1 MKTYDFREIEKKWQA
16 VWAQDKRFET
26 KDKVDGKENAYILI
40 EFPYPSG
47 KGLHIGHM
55 RSYTALDALAR
66 RLRLQGKNVLF
77 PMGIDAFGLEA
88 ERTAIRE
95 HIPPQ
100 QVVARNTATFRE
112 QLSRVGLSIDWSRF
126 ISTCDPEYYKWTQWQ
141 FLQFFK
147 KGIAY
152 KGTANVNYCP
162 NCGIL
167 ANEEVENGTCCQC
180 HAETEQKT
188 IPQWM
193 MKMTAYAD
201 RLIDD
206 LDETDYLPHIKTSQI
221 NYVGRSY
228 GVEVDFQIKQGGN
241 IKIFTTCIETIFGC
255 TFVVLAPEHPL
266 LKTLKPHIK
275 NWDAVQAY
283 CQQAGRKSEFERS
296 QMAKDKSGCRLEGIT
311 AINPVN
317 GKEVAVYIA
326 DFVLCNYGTGAVMAV
341 PTHDQRDYEFAEKH
355 NIPMIQVIS
364 GKIDGC
370 ALEKADYLAQNAT
383 LMNSAQFDGQ
393 TVQDAKV
400 NITKWLAEKGV
411 ARETKNYKMH
421 DWVFARQRYWG
432 EPIPIIHCPHCGMVP
447 VPEKDLPVLLPT
459 TQSYEAT
466 HDGQSPL
473 AKIED
478 WVNVKCPTC
487 GADAKRETDTMP
499 GWAGSCWYFIRYC
512 DPHNDKAF
520 ADPEKMKAWL
530 PITLYNGGNE
540 HTTRH
545 LLYARFWT
553 KFLHDQG
560 LFPLNEFCKARIS
573 QGIILGEGGVKM
585 SKSLGNTV
593 DPRDVADQYGTD
605 ALRLWVL
612 FIGDYQ
618 EVAVWSNDGVK
629 ACHRLLQRVWAL
641 QDKVVDGNDYSPAL
655 KYLFNY
661 SIKKIT
667 ADMESMKYNTAVSQI
682 MILMNAIEKQ
692 GTINRFEYQ
701 TLLTLL
707 NPFAPHITEELWPA
721 IKDATWP
728 MVDESA
734 LVQDTVE
741 IVVQINAKIVGRL
754 TINTTDDEAKVV
766 EKCRAEIKNIPAAV
780 KKTIYVKNKLVNFI
794 VAK

>member
-1 MKTYDFREIEKKWQA
+1 MKTYDFRAIEKKWQE
-16 VWAQDKRFET
+16 VWQKDKRFET
-26 KDKVDGKENAYILI
+26 KDHVPGKENAYILI

-112 QLSRVGLSIDWSRF
+112 QLARVGLSVDWSRF
-126 ISTCDPEYYKWTQWQ
+126 ITTCDPEYYKWTQWQ
-141 FLQFFK
+141 FLQFYK
-147 KGIAY
+147 HGMAY

-180 HAETEQKT
+180 HAETTQKT

-206 LDETDYLPHIKTSQI
+206 LAETDYLPHIKTSQI

-228 GVEVDFQIKQGGN
+228 GTEVDFQIKQGGA

-266 LKTLKPHIK
+266 IETLKSQIQ
-275 NWDAVQAY
+275 NWDEVQKYRKTA
-283 CQQAGRKSEFERS
+283 AHKSEFERS
-296 QMAKDKSGCRLEGIT
+296 QMTKDKNGCVLAGIT

-317 GKEVAVYIA
+317 GHEVPVYIA
-326 DFVLCNYGTGAVMAV
+326 DFVLSNYGTGAVMAV
-341 PTHDQRDYEFAEKH
+341 PTHDQRDYEFATKH
-355 NIPMIQVIS
+355 HIPMIQVIE
-364 GKIDGC
+364 GKLDGA
-370 ALEKADYLAQNAT
+370 ALEKDVYLTANSK
-383 LMNSAQFDGQ
+383 LMNSGEFTGQ
-393 TVQDAKV
+393 TVQDAKK
-400 NITKWLAEKGV
+400 NIADWLIQKGV
-411 ARETKNYKMH
+411 ARLTKNYKMH

-459 TQSYEAT
+459 TQNYEAT
-466 HDGQSPL
+466 KDGQSPL
-473 AKIED
+473 AKITD
-478 WVNVKCPTC
+478 WVNVKCPQC
-487 GADAKRETDTMP
+487 GGDAQRETDTMP

-512 DPHNDKAF
+512 DPHNDKCF

-553 KFLHDQG
+553 KFLYDQG
-560 LFPLNEFCKARIS
+560 LFPVNEFCKARIS

-641 QDKVVDGNDYSPAL
+641 QDKVVEGKGFSPAL
-655 KYLFNY
+655 NYIFNY
-661 SIKKIT
+661 SIQKVT
-667 ADMESMKYNTAVSQI
+667 ADMEAMKYNTAVSQI

-692 GTINRFEYQ
+692 GTINRHEYE

-707 NPFAPHITEELWPA
+707 NPFAPHITEELWPE
-721 IKDATWP
+721 IKNTTWP
-728 MVDESA
+728 AVDTKA
-734 LVQDTVE
+734 LIQDTVE
-741 IVVQINAKIVGRL
+741 IVVQVNAKIIARL
-754 TINTTDDEAKVV
+754 EINTADDEATVV
-766 EKCRAEIKNIPAAV
+766 AKCRAKVNLPAAI
-780 KKTIYVKNKLVNFI
+780 KKTIYVKNKLINFI

>member
-1 MKTYDFREIEKKWQA
+1 MTKEYDFKAIEKKWQDT
-16 VWAQDKRFET
+16 WEREGRFHT
-26 KDKVDGKENAYILI
+26 KDQVAGKKNAYVLI

-55 RSYTALDALAR
+55 RSYTALDAVAR

-95 HIPPQ
+95 HIAPQ
-100 QVVARNTATFRE
+100 KVVERNTATFCE
-112 QLSRVGLSIDWSRF
+112 QLRRVGLSIDWSRF
-126 ISTCDPEYYKWTQWQ
+126 VKTCDPEYYKWTQWQ

-152 KGTANVNYCP
+152 KGTANVNFCP

-193 MKMTAYAD
+193 MRMTAYAD

-206 LDETDYLPHIKTSQI
+206 LDKTNYLPHIKASQI

-228 GVEVDFQIKQGGN
+228 GVEVDFPIKQGGQA
-241 IKIFTTCIETIFGC
+241 KIFTTCIETIFGC

-266 LKTLKPHIK
+266 LNQLQPHIK
-275 NWDAVQAY
+275 NWDAVVKYQKQA
-283 CQQAGRKSEFERS
+283 AHKSEFERT
-296 QMAKDKSGCRLEGIT
+296 QIIKEKTGCVLDGIT
-311 AINPVN
+311 AVNPAT
-317 GKEVAVYIA
+317 GTEIPVYIA
-326 DFVLCNYGTGAVMAV
+326 DFVLANYGTGAVMAV
-341 PTHDQRDYEFAEKH
+341 PTHDQRDYEFAQKFK
-355 NIPMIQVIS
+355 IPFIQVIEGDVS
-364 GKIDGC
+364 QH
-370 ALEKADYLAQNAT
+370 ALEKEEYLARNAK
-383 LMNSAQFDGQ
+383 LMNSAQFSGQ
-393 TVQDAKV
+393 TVKDAKQ
-400 NITKWLAEKGV
+400 NITKFLVDQGV
-411 ARETKNYKMH
+411 ARQTKNFKMH

-447 VPEKDLPVLLPT
+447 VPEKDLPVLLPAVD
-459 TQSYEAT
+459 SYEVT
-466 HDGQSPL
+466 KDGQSPL
-473 AKIED
+473 AKIAS
-478 WVNVKCPTC
+478 WVNVKCPAC
-487 GADAKRETDTMP
+487 GRDAKRETDTMP

-512 DPHNDKAF
+512 DPHNDHAF
-520 ADPEKMKAWL
+520 ADMDKMKAWL
-530 PITLYNGGNE
+530 PIDLYNGGNE

-545 LLYARFWT
+545 LLYSRFWT
-553 KFLHDQG
+553 KFLYDQG
-560 LFPLNEFCKARIS
+560 LFPVDEFCTARIS

-593 DPRDVADQYGTD
+593 DPRDVADEYGTD

-618 EVAVWSNDGVK
+618 AVAVWSNDGVK
-629 ACHRLLQRVWAL
+629 ACYKLLKRVWDL
-641 QDKVVDGNDYSPAL
+641 QDKVVDGDQFSPEL
-655 KYLFNY
+655 NYIFNY

-667 ADMESMKYNTAVSQI
+667 ADMEDMKYNTAVSQI
-682 MILMNAIEKQ
+682 MILMNEITKV
-692 GTINRFEYQ
+692 GKINRHEYQ

-707 NPFAPHITEELWPA
+707 NPFAPHITEELWNG
-721 IKDATWP
+721 IKDAHWP
-728 MVDESA
+728 TVDAKA
-734 LVQDTVE
+734 LQQSTVE
-741 IVVQINAKIVGRL
+741 IVVQVNSKIVGRL
-754 TINTTDDEAKVV
+754 NIDTADTQEQVVAKCGDLVDLST
-766 EKCRAEIKNIPAAV
+766 V
-780 KKTIYVKNKLVNFI
+780 KKTIYVKNKLINFI

>member
-1 MKTYDFREIEKKWQA
+1 M
-16 VWAQDKRFET
+16 
-26 KDKVDGKENAYILI
+26 
-40 EFPYPSG
+40 
-47 KGLHIGHM
+47 
-55 RSYTALDALAR
+55 
-66 RLRLQGKNVLF
+66 
-77 PMGIDAFGLEA
+77 
-88 ERTAIRE
+88 
-95 HIPPQ
+95 
-100 QVVARNTATFRE
+100 
-112 QLSRVGLSIDWSRF
+112 
-126 ISTCDPEYYKWTQWQ
+126 
-141 FLQFFK
+141 
-147 KGIAY
+147 
-152 KGTANVNYCP
+152 
-162 NCGIL
+162 
-167 ANEEVENGTCCQC
+167 
-180 HAETEQKT
+180 
-188 IPQWM
+188 
-193 MKMTAYAD
+193 
-201 RLIDD
+201 
-206 LDETDYLPHIKTSQI
+206 
-221 NYVGRSY
+221 
-228 GVEVDFQIKQGGN
+228 
-241 IKIFTTCIETIFGC
+241 
-255 TFVVLAPEHPL
+255 
-266 LKTLKPHIK
+266 LKTLQPHIK
-275 NWDAVQAY
+275 NWDAVQTY

-317 GKEVAVYIA
+317 GHEVAVYIA

-341 PTHDQRDYEFAEKH
+341 PTHDQRDYEFAVKH
-355 NIPMIQVIS
+355 HIPMIQVIS

-370 ALEKADYLAQNAT
+370 ALEKTAYLAQNAT

-447 VPEKDLPVLLPT
+447 VPEKDLPVLLPE

-473 AKIED
+473 AKIES
-478 WVNVKCPTC
+478 WVNVKCPKC

-553 KFLHDQG
+553 KFLYDQG

-641 QDKVVDGNDYSPAL
+641 QDKVVEGTDYSPAL

-661 SIKKIT
+661 SIQKIT

-692 GTINRFEYQ
+692 GTINRHEYQ

-728 MVDESA
+728 TVDKSA

-741 IVVQINAKIVGRL
+741 IVVQVNAKIVGRL
-754 TINTTDDEAKVV
+754 VINTNDDEAKVV
-766 EKCRAEIKNIPAAV
+766 EKCHAQIKNIPAEIV
-780 KKTIYVKNKLVNFI
+780 KTIYVKNKLVNFI

>member
-1 MKTYDFREIEKKWQA
+1 MTKPYDFKTIEKKWQDT
-16 VWAQDKRFET
+16 WAREQRFAT
-26 KDKVDGKENAYILI
+26 KDHVPGKENAYVLI

-55 RSYTALDALAR
+55 RSYTAMDTLAR

-95 HIPPQ
+95 HIAPQ
-100 QVVARNTATFRE
+100 KVVERNTAVFRE
-112 QLSRVGLSIDWSRF
+112 QLQRVGLSIDWSRF
-126 ISTCDPEYYKWTQWQ
+126 IKTCDPEYYKWTQWQ

-147 KGIAY
+147 KGVAY
-152 KGTANVNYCP
+152 KGTANVNFCP

-193 MKMTAYAD
+193 MRMTAYAD

-206 LDETDYLPHIKTSQI
+206 LDKTNYLPHIKASQI

-228 GVEVDFQIKQGGN
+228 GVEVDFAIRQGGQV
-241 IKIFTTCIETIFGC
+241 KIFTTCVETIFGC

-266 LKTLKPHIK
+266 LNTLKPHIT
-275 NWDAVQAY
+275 NWDAVVKYQKQA
-283 CQQAGRKSEFERS
+283 ARKSEFERT
-296 QMAKDKSGCRLEGIT
+296 QMIKDKTGCRLDGIT
-311 AINPVN
+311 AINPAN
-317 GKEVAVYIA
+317 GAEIPVYIA
-326 DFVLCNYGTGAVMAV
+326 DFVLANYGTGAVMAV
-341 PTHDQRDYEFAEKH
+341 PTHDQRDYEFATKFK
-355 NIPMIQVIS
+355 IPMIQVIAGDVS
-364 GKIDGC
+364 QG
-370 ALEKADYLAQNAT
+370 ALEKDVYLANNAK
-383 LMNSAQFDGQ
+383 LMNSGKFSGQ
-393 TVQDAKV
+393 PVKDAKKQ
-400 NITKWLAEKGV
+400 ITKFLVDQGV

-421 DWVFARQRYWG
+421 DWIFARQRYWG

-447 VPEKDLPVLLPT
+447 VPDQDLPVLLPAVD
-459 TQSYEAT
+459 SYEVT
-466 HDGQSPL
+466 KDGQSPL
-473 AKIED
+473 AKITD
-478 WVNVKCPTC
+478 WVNVKCPEC
-487 GADAKRETDTMP
+487 GRDAKRETDTMP

-512 DPHNDKAF
+512 DPHNDHAF
-520 ADPEKMKAWL
+520 ADMDKMKAWL
-530 PITLYNGGNE
+530 PINLYNGGNE

-545 LLYARFWT
+545 LLYSRFWT
-553 KFLHDQG
+553 KFLYDQG
-560 LFPLNEFCKARIS
+560 LFPVDEFCTARIS

-618 EVAVWSNDGVK
+618 AVAVWSNDGVK
-629 ACHRLLQRVWAL
+629 ACHKLLKRVWDL
-641 QDKVVDGNDYSPAL
+641 QDKVVDGTKFSPEL
-655 KYLFNY
+655 NYLFNY

-667 ADMESMKYNTAVSQI
+667 ADMEAMKYNTAVSQI

-692 GTINRFEYQ
+692 GTINRHEYQ

-707 NPFAPHITEELWPA
+707 NPFAPHITEELWPGL
-721 IKDATWP
+721 KDAHWP
-728 MVDESA
+728 TVDEKA
-734 LVQDTVE
+734 LQQSTVE
-741 IVVQINAKIVGRL
+741 IVVQVNSKIVGRL
-754 TINTTDDEAKVV
+754 NIDTADTQEQVVAKCADLVDLST
-766 EKCRAEIKNIPAAV
+766 V
-780 KKTIYVKNKLVNFI
+780 KKTIYVQNKLINFI
-794 VAK
+794 IAK